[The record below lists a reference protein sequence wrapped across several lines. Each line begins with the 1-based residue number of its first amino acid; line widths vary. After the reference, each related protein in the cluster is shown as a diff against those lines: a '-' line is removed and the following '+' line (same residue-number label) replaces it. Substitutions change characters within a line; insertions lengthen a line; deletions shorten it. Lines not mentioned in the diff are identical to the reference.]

1 MTQTDLFES
10 ARYPST
16 PGHRG
21 VSTSIAAAEAVKDGT
36 GSLRSAPISH
46 GNGGFDQ

>member
-1 MTQTDLFES
+1 MTQPDLFEP
-10 ARYPST
+10 ARYPNS

-21 VSTSIAAAEAVKDGT
+21 VSTSIAAAEAVKDAT

-46 GNGGFDQ
+46 SNGGFAP

>member
-1 MTQTDLFES
+1 MIQPDLFD
-10 ARYPST
+10 AGRYPNS
-16 PGHRG
+16 PGHRN